1 MQFSPDYGPVSALH
15 CHRRNEE
22 MHATQSALEYL
33 VLAQLTRLQKDQS
46 RLESLYTQL
55 PVDSSRPRLEER
67 FMALWTDVDER
78 AEQLD
83 RMLDEMASARCVHRM
98 HEQPA
103 SPSYPP
109 AA

>member
-1 MQFSPDYGPVSALH
+1 
-15 CHRRNEE
+15 

-33 VLAQLTRLQKDQS
+33 VLAQLNRLQKDQS
-46 RLESLYTQL
+46 CLENLYTQL
-55 PVDSSRPRLEER
+55 PADSSRPRLEER

-78 AEQLD
+78 AERLD

-98 HEQPA
+98 QAPPP
-103 SPSYPP
+103 SPFYPP

>member
-1 MQFSPDYGPVSALH
+1 
-15 CHRRNEE
+15 

-46 RLESLYTQL
+46 RLESLYAQL
-55 PVDSSRPRLEER
+55 PVDSSRPKLEQR
-67 FMALWTDVDER
+67 FMALWSEVDER
-78 AEQLD
+78 AVRLNQ
-83 RMLDEMASARCVHRM
+83 MLDEMGPARAVRNRHA
-98 HEQPA
+98 HPP

>member
-1 MQFSPDYGPVSALH
+1 M
-15 CHRRNEE
+15 EE
-22 MHATQSALEYL
+22 MQATQSALEYL
-33 VLAQLTRLQKDQS
+33 VLAQLTRLQKDHS

-55 PVDSSRPRLEER
+55 PADSSRRILEER
-67 FMALWTDVDER
+67 FVALWTDVDER
-78 AEQLD
+78 AARLD

-98 HEQPA
+98 QVPPP